1 MFEGFWQLNG
11 WNELIDYA
19 LRIFAAVIAGFA
31 IGYERKARSKEA
43 GVRTHTLVCMAAAI
57 MMVVS
62 KYGFADQVVGES
74 GMRGADS
81 ARIAAQVVSGIG
93 FLGAGIIV
101 YRKDTLHG
109 LTTAAGIW
117 ATAGIGLAF
126 GSGMYFLGLFGT
138 ILVLLIQ
145 IVLHLPLKALHARTM
160 HTVHIIVLMKN
171 SDTLERLKELFGVEK
186 FLEVRTFRDNE
197 IIKADIK
204 INTQESLEAD
214 TIYKLIS
221 ENDYILSIER
231 VEEIY

>member
-1 MFEGFWQLNG
+1 MFSNFWQLNN
-11 WNELIDYA
+11 WDNLVDYI
-19 LRIFAAVIAGFA
+19 LRVLCAVIAGFA
-31 IGYERKARSKEA
+31 IGYERKSRSKEA

-57 MMVVS
+57 MMVIS
-62 KYGFADQVVGES
+62 KYGFADQIAGEN
-74 GMRGADS
+74 GVRGADS

-138 ILVLLIQ
+138 ILLLVIQ
-145 IVLHLPLKALHARTM
+145 IVLHLPLKVLHARTM
-160 HTVHIIVLMKN
+160 HTIHILVLMN
-171 SDTLERLKELFGVEK
+171 GSDTLDKLKELFDVER
-186 FLEVRTFRDNE
+186 FLEVRTFRDGE
-197 IIKADIK
+197 IIKADIR
-204 INTQESLEAD
+204 INTQETIEAE

-231 VEEIY
+231 VEDIY

>member
-1 MFEGFWQLNG
+1 MFGNFWQLNN
-11 WNELIDYA
+11 WDNLVDYI
-19 LRIFAAVIAGFA
+19 LRVLCAVIAGFA
-31 IGYERKARSKEA
+31 IGYERKSRSKEA

-57 MMVVS
+57 MMVIS
-62 KYGFADQVVGES
+62 KYGFADQISGEN
-74 GMRGADS
+74 GVRGADS

-138 ILVLLIQ
+138 ILLLVIQ
-145 IVLHLPLKALHARTM
+145 IVLHLPLKVVHARTM
-160 HTVHIIVLMKN
+160 HTIHILVLMN
-171 SDTLERLKELFGVEK
+171 GSDTLDKLKELFDVEK
-186 FLEVRTFRDNE
+186 FLEVRTFRDGE

-221 ENDYILSIER
+221 ENNYILSIER
-231 VEEIY
+231 VEDIY